1 MEFSTRC
8 GARKARFSES
18 AVSHV
23 ARHQVALIIFSSL
36 ALRTMSSIPQTD
48 IVFVNSLEL
57 SANVGPDRWG
67 KSRPQPVLV
76 TVCLHLHSS
85 YLVSVGKT
93 DDVRDS
99 VHYGHLSKAIANI
112 VETDNTFSGI
122 NGLVDV
128 VTKAAFE
135 LAGEAAAA
143 VKVIV
148 DLRQMVLLANGFS
161 VEVTT
166 PAGTSSKDASAK
178 VIVKD
183 MSLPIIIGVN
193 SPERESKQQVII
205 NIVFFEK
212 ANNHSPV
219 DYQKILVQISK
230 VRGFGYS
237 MGHQNETCC

>member
-1 MEFSTRC
+1 
-8 GARKARFSES
+8 
-18 AVSHV
+18 
-23 ARHQVALIIFSSL
+23 
-36 ALRTMSSIPQTD
+36 MSSISQTD

-193 SPERESKQQVII
+193 PPERESKQQVII